1 MKLLISFIKLLIVL
15 FMVMIEFA
23 MFLFVAFL
31 VLFFETLEDV
41 VKYFKSK

>member
-1 MKLLISFIKLLIVL
+1 MKLLISFVKLLIVL

-31 VLFFETLEDV
+31 VLLFETLEDV